1 MMQNIQFHGV
11 INIVAAYL
19 GGGNTFKNT
28 KIHFPWAENIS
39 KSMTVNVLRIGN
51 TKKKNFLAP
60 KKLHNAVNVSK
71 IEAQKQEKY

>member
-19 GGGNTFKNT
+19 GGGYTFKNT

-51 TKKKNFLAP
+51 KQQKKTFWL
-60 KKLHNAVNVSK
+60 
-71 IEAQKQEKY
+71 QKSYTTP